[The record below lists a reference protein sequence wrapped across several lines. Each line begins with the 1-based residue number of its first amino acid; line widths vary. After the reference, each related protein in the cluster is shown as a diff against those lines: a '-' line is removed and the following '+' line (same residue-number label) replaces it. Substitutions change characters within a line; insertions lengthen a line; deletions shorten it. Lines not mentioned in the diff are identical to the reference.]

1 MNGNADPDLERLQ
14 HISSIIDKH
23 ATSDFAFSLDGNEQF
38 ESVESFRLHWERL
51 ISNPKLTEFFGHLL
65 FVEQPFHRNIA
76 LNDSVNEGFNKWTN
90 RPPIIIDESD
100 ATTESLPEA
109 LGLGYAGTSHK
120 NCKGIFKGVANTCLL
135 NARSK
140 NGQISVMSGEDLCNV
155 GPVAVIQDL
164 AMMATLGIKS
174 VERNGHHYM
183 AGLSQFPK
191 TTQMQVL
198 DAHPTL
204 YIQSEQGW
212 PKLNIQNGEIQL
224 NTVNH
229 HAFGTGFELDLS
241 EFEEISIE

>member
-1 MNGNADPDLERLQ
+1 
-14 HISSIIDKH
+14 
-23 ATSDFAFSLDGNEQF
+23 
-38 ESVESFRLHWERL
+38 
-51 ISNPKLTEFFGHLL
+51 
-65 FVEQPFHRNIA
+65 
-76 LNDSVNEGFNKWTN
+76 
-90 RPPIIIDESD
+90 
-100 ATTESLPEA
+100 
-109 LGLGYAGTSHK
+109 
-120 NCKGIFKGVANTCLL
+120 
-135 NARSK
+135 
-140 NGQISVMSGEDLCNV
+140 MSGEDLCNV